1 MQQLYPFPAVLG
13 GDPDAPGGLD
23 DMALALVLST
33 ISPGIGGVLIRGEK
47 GTAKSTLVR
56 ALAQVLPPIDVVAGD
71 RFSSDPAEPNPLSPD
86 GPFSSDTAVET
97 RPVRLVELPVG
108 ATEDRVVGSIHLER
122 ALSAGAVD
130 FEPGLLARA
139 NRGILYVDEVNLLA
153 DHLVDLLLDAAAMGR
168 LTVERDSVSVTHA
181 ARFVIVGTMNPE
193 EGELR
198 PQLLDRFGL
207 TVEVSAPRD
216 PVLRAEAVRRRLA
229 FDADPDGFAAKYAPA
244 EDRLRARVRQAQDLL
259 SQVALTDAA
268 LVKISEIC
276 AAFDVDGLRGD
287 IVCARTAMAH
297 AAWQGRDAVNI
308 TDLRVAA
315 RLALPHRRRRKPFDA
330 PGLDE
335 TELDELLPPEDSGP
349 EPDPHGPGPDGP
361 EPDGPPDGGNGAP
374 AQEQR
379 GPAPSKPSST
389 VGADSP
395 YRARLFSVDG
405 VGSGRAGRRSR
416 AHTSSG
422 RRVGATASG
431 NTGGVHLFETLRA
444 AAPYQGAR
452 GRADGR
458 MILAAKDLR
467 RAVREGQEANL
478 VLFVVDTSGSMAAIE
493 RMRHVKTAILSLLL
507 DAYRRRDRVAVVT
520 FRDNKAEVV
529 LPPTGS
535 VEIAAVRLDELPAGG
550 RTPLAEGLA
559 EATEVIRRER
569 LREPACRP
577 LLVVL
582 TDGRATAGAEPVQRS
597 LLAADQIAA
606 QGLSAVV
613 VDCENGRMR
622 LGLARTLAEHLRA
635 EYVPLPQV
643 SAEALTDVVRDATGR
658 GAA

>member
-23 DMALALVLST
+23 DMALALVLSA

-71 RFSSDPAEPNPLSPD
+71 RFSSDPTEPNPLSPD
-86 GPFSSDTAVET
+86 GPFPSDAAVET

-122 ALSAGAVD
+122 ALTAGAVD

-229 FDADPDGFAAKYAPA
+229 FDADPAGFAATYAA
-244 EDRLRARVRQAQDLL
+244 AQDRLRARIGQAQELL
-259 SQVALTDAA
+259 PQVALTDAA
-268 LVKISEIC
+268 LVKIGEIC

-287 IVCARTAMAH
+287 IVCARTAVAH
-297 AAWQGRDAVNI
+297 AAWQGRDAV
-308 TDLRVAA
+308 TLEDLRVAA

-335 TELDELLPPEDSGP
+335 AELDDLLPPEDSGP
-349 EPDPHGPGPDGP
+349 EPDPDPD
-361 EPDGPPDGGNGAP
+361 PDGPPDGGDAAP
-374 AQEQR
+374 PGQDR
-379 GPAPSKPSST
+379 PAPSKSGSTST

-416 AHTSSG
+416 ARTSSG

-431 NTGGVHLFETLRA
+431 NSGGLHLFETLRA
-444 AAPYQGAR
+444 AAPHQGAR

-458 MILAAKDLR
+458 IILAANDLR

-520 FRDNKAEVV
+520 FRDRQAEVV
-529 LPPTGS
+529 LPATGS

-550 RTPLAEGLA
+550 RTPLAEGLL
-559 EATEVIRRER
+559 EAAEVIRRER

-582 TDGRATAGAEPVQRS
+582 TDGRATAGADPVQRS
-597 LLAADQIAA
+597 LLAADQIAF
-606 QGLSAVV
+606 QGYSAVV

-635 EYVPLPQV
+635 EYVALPQV

>member
-23 DMALALVLST
+23 DMALALVLSA
-33 ISPGIGGVLIRGEK
+33 ISPAIGGVLIRGEK

-56 ALAQVLPPIDVVAGD
+56 ALAQVLPPIDVVADD
-71 RFSSDPAEPNPLSPD
+71 RFSSDPADTHPLSPD
-86 GPFSSDTAVET
+86 GPFPADAAVQT

-122 ALSAGAVD
+122 ALGSGVVE

-168 LTVERDSVSVTHA
+168 LTVERDGVSVTHA

-216 PVLRAEAVRRRLA
+216 PAVRAEAVRRRLA
-229 FDADPDGFAAKYAPA
+229 FDADPQAFATVYDDA
-244 EDRLRARVRQAQDLL
+244 EERLRARIRRAQELLPRVR
-259 SQVALTDAA
+259 LTDTA
-268 LVKISEIC
+268 LVKIGEIC

-287 IVCARTAMAH
+287 IVCARTAVAH
-297 AAWQGRDAVNI
+297 AAWQGREAVNVE
-308 TDLRVAA
+308 DLRVAA

-335 TELDELLPPEDSGP
+335 DELDELLPPEDSGP
-349 EPDPHGPGPDGP
+349 EPDPDGPD
-361 EPDGPPDGGNGAP
+361 PDGPPDGGDAVAP
-374 AQEQR
+374 EQR
-379 GPAPSKPSST
+379 GPAPGGSGST
-389 VGADSP
+389 SRVGADSP
-395 YRARLFSVDG
+395 YRARLFTVDG
-405 VGSGRAGRRSR
+405 VGAGRAGRRSR
-416 AHTSSG
+416 ARTSSG
-422 RRVGATASG
+422 RRVGATG
-431 NTGGVHLFETLRA
+431 LGVTGGLHLFETLRA
-444 AAPYQGAR
+444 AAPHQAGR
-452 GRADGR
+452 GRVDGR
-458 MILAAKDLR
+458 MVLRADDLR
-467 RAVREGQEANL
+467 RAVREGREANL
-478 VLFVVDTSGSMAAIE
+478 VLFVVDTSGSMAAAE

-520 FRDNKAEVV
+520 FRDTGADVA
-529 LPPTGS
+529 LPATGS

-550 RTPLAEGLA
+550 RTPLAEGLL
-559 EATEVIRRER
+559 EAAEVIRRER
-569 LREPACRP
+569 LRDPSCRP

-582 TDGRATAGAEPVQRS
+582 TDGRATAGVDPVERS
-597 LLAADQIAA
+597 RRAASQLAV
-606 QGLSAVV
+606 QGFSAVV
-613 VDCENGRMR
+613 VDCESGRMR
-622 LGLARTLAEHLRA
+622 LGLAGVLAERLRA
-635 EYVPLPQV
+635 EYIPLPQV
-643 SAEALTDVVRDATGR
+643 SAEALTGIVRDATGK